1 MAKYSQTITV
11 QCPRCGSGKVVKR
24 GYHEGKQT
32 FSCKTCARRFFE
44 SGETLDNRA
53 QQVGAAVSM
62 YYDGLS
68 YKRIAEN
75 IAATFDRPEPSKR
88 TIYQWV
94 RNYTDKAI
102 VAMREYPAHTG
113 DEWVAD
119 EMVLSVGGKE
129 YWNWNV
135 MDTKTRYVLAS
146 HLSES
151 RNRIQAAAVMEK
163 ALHKAARPPKIIK
176 TDRLSSYDDGIDMV
190 FGGEVEHVKS
200 DGIHAEINNNM
211 SERLQ
216 GTFRERAK
224 VMRGLQSRESGQ
236 KFLDGW
242 VINYTGITHIKL
254 PGSKQRTILDE
265 SHRSISHG
273 CRQPSNQAH
282 KTISRRGELAAP
294 GSGGGFHHVC
304 TPFKLLRAR
313 TSPLVASLHL

>member
-53 QQVGAAVSM
+53 QQVGAAISM

-242 VINYTGITHIKL
+242 VINYNLFRPHESLGGKTPAEAAHVRPPFREWDDL
-254 PGSKQRTILDE
+254 ARPRQRAFT
-265 SHRSISHG
+265 RSREFAS
-273 CRQPSNQAH
+273 P
-282 KTISRRGELAAP
+282 
-294 GSGGGFHHVC
+294 
-304 TPFKLLRAR
+304 RAFR
-313 TSPLVASLHL
+313 V